1 MKMMIRKSDKND
13 LESLIPSPSPRKTG
27 TVVKK
32 QVVVDLESPR
42 KKTGTVV
49 KKQVVV
55 DLESPGKKTG
65 TVVKKGKEED
75 LAGTTTTTIKKKKE
89 VEKKKKHVVIDLPI
103 PIESP
108 RIGKNA
114 GQLEFMYNLKYNE

>member
-1 MKMMIRKSDKND
+1 MKMIRKSDKND
-13 LESLIPSPSPRKTG
+13 LDHRPSPSPRKTG
-27 TVVKK
+27 TVIKK

-42 KKTGTVV
+42 KKTETVI

-55 DLESPGKKTG
+55 DLESPRKTG

-89 VEKKKKHVVIDLPI
+89 KEEKKKKHVVIDLPI